1 MNGLLE
7 KKQVTAA
14 GERSY
19 SRPRRIFV
27 AMMAAVLL
35 LSVFL
40 LGHFIARPSYV
51 YSPKTKTLLYHLVMD
66 EPYSPYTYLFVREA
80 DFERQLALI
89 RESGIPTHFADEP
102 EAAKGK
108 RALVI
113 TFDDGYADNYDTA
126 FPLLREYSVKATIF
140 LIADMIGT
148 EGHLS
153 EEEILEMAESGL
165 VHFGS
170 HTLSHPNLGELD
182 EETLVRELCES
193 KEKLEALLGTEIE
206 ALAYPGGEYNE
217 AVEKAAKRAG
227 YRYCYTTDVPSETFY
242 PNTRLPR
249 DYVSRDLTEEE
260 FLALFPQ

>member
-7 KKQVTAA
+7 KQQTTET

-19 SRPRRIFV
+19 SRSRRIFAAV
-27 AMMAAVLL
+27 MAAVLI
-35 LSVFL
+35 LSVLL
-40 LGHFIARPSYV
+40 LGHFIADNAYV

-80 DFERQLALI
+80 DFEHQLSLI
-89 RESGIPTHFADEP
+89 RESGISTYFADEP

-108 RALVI
+108 KALVI

-126 FPLLREYSVKATIF
+126 FPLLKEYGVKATIF
-140 LIADMIGT
+140 LITDMIGT

-153 EEEILEMAESGL
+153 EKEILEMAESGL
-165 VHFGS
+165 VRFGS
-170 HTLSHPNLGELD
+170 HTISHPNLAELD
-182 EETLVRELCES
+182 EETLVRELRES
-193 KEKLEALLGTEIE
+193 KEKLESLLGTKIE
-206 ALAYPGGEYNE
+206 ALAYPGGCYNE
-217 AVEKAAKRAG
+217 AVEKAAKKAG
-227 YRYCYTTDVPSETFY
+227 YRYCYTTDVPSESFY

-260 FLALFPQ
+260 FLTLFPK